1 MKIDIAII
9 GAGHNALVAATYLAQ
24 AGLDVH
30 LFESRPHAGGAMQTE
45 ELWPG
50 FKFSTC
56 AHLLHAFSPKVMRD
70 LRLRER
76 GVEVVPRDDVIL
88 LRPDG
93 TYDTN
98 LDLDLKN
105 HRTARARLTP
115 EELDGLNRYE
125 AFKKSLFELV
135 APYRLGP
142 PPSLEELTRRAAGTP
157 AAEVLELAQ
166 SDRLWELQDR
176 FLPTER
182 LKERHANEF
191 SAVACNPLAFVL
203 VYSAITQ
210 PDTETGERP
219 LHGFVRGGMGSLAR
233 GIKEAAE
240 EAGAHLHLGFAVREI
255 VVNGGRATG
264 VLLDDKREIT
274 ARIVLSCTDT
284 KTTVLKL
291 IPETAIESDLRERLE
306 ARVTHVSCLKL
317 LAAISE
323 LPQWTGWDGDP
334 ELPHR
339 GSVQLEMS
347 RKGIRAAYEHLEAGR
362 PPERLMLS
370 FNVPSMLDRSLAP
383 KGAHTASLYIYPAP
397 ARLEFGTW
405 DDQRETVTNRLID
418 QITEYAPNFRRSILH
433 CRLRTPLDLEREVG
447 LTDGCIWH
455 LQHTPDQLLANR
467 PLPELANYRTP
478 IDGLYLGGSGQ
489 HPGGEV
495 TGMPGHNA
503 AREMLQDLGI
513 PGRDEGH

>member
-1 MKIDIAII
+1 MKIDVAII
-9 GAGHNALVAATYLAQ
+9 GAGHNALVAATYLAR

-50 FKFSTC
+50 FRFSTC

-70 LRLRER
+70 LKLRER

-98 LDLDLKN
+98 LDLDLPN
-105 HRTARARLTP
+105 HRTARPLLTP
-115 EELDGLNRYE
+115 EECDGLNRYE

-142 PPSLEELTRRAAGTP
+142 PPSIEELTRRAAGTS
-157 AAEVLELAQ
+157 AAEALELAL
-166 SDRLWELQDR
+166 SNRLWELQDG

-182 LKERHANEF
+182 LRERHANEF

-210 PDTETGERP
+210 PDTETGEPP
-219 LHGFVRGGMGSLAR
+219 LHGFVRGGMGTLAL

-240 EAGAHLHLGFAVREI
+240 ETGAHLHLGTPVRKI
-255 VVNGGRATG
+255 MVDDGRSTG
-264 VLLDDKREIT
+264 IFLDDGREIT

-284 KTTVLKL
+284 KATVLKL
-291 IPETAIESDLRERLE
+291 VPEAAIEPDLRSRLE

-323 LPQWTGWDGDP
+323 LPKWTGWDGDP
-334 ELPHR
+334 DLPHR

-347 RKGIRAAYEHLEAGR
+347 RGGIRAAHEDLEAGR
-362 PPERLMLS
+362 SPERLMVS

-383 KGAHTASLYIYPAP
+383 KGAHTASLYVYPAP
-397 ARLEFGTW
+397 ARLASGTW
-405 DDQRETVTNRLID
+405 DDQRKTVTNRLID
-418 QITEYAPNFRRSILH
+418 QITAYAPNFRKSILH
-433 CRLRTPLDLEREVG
+433 CKLRTPLDLEREVG

-455 LQHTPDQLLANR
+455 LQHTPDQLLPNR
-467 PLPELANYRTP
+467 PLPELANYRMP
-478 IDGLYLGGSGQ
+478 IDGLYLGVSGQ

-503 AREMLQDLGI
+503 AHEILKDLGNS
-513 PGRDEGH
+513 GN